1 MNWKTFSL
9 KLVLLIAAIVG
20 TVGRFVRPFV
30 WLVVCITA
38 VGIHH
43 TWFDIGTRG
52 TLMAF
57 ADGAVLCLLSVAMHW
72 LHSIIMRPNDS
83 RDMRNS

>member
-1 MNWKTFSL
+1 MTKRF
-9 KLVLLIAAIVG
+9 AAFAG
-20 TVGRFVRPFV
+20 TVRLLVRPFV

-72 LHSIIMRPNDS
+72 LNSIIMRPNAGIE
-83 RDMRNS
+83 RPMMPQKEVTNG